1 MRKNRVCYNREK
13 SWDTEMAIIYTIS
26 VNKGITDESPMAYK
40 SLSDSLDAIGGIVDI
55 IDVMKPAYNL
65 KPWKN
70 IAFR

>member
-1 MRKNRVCYNREK
+1 
-13 SWDTEMAIIYTIS
+13 MAIIYTIS